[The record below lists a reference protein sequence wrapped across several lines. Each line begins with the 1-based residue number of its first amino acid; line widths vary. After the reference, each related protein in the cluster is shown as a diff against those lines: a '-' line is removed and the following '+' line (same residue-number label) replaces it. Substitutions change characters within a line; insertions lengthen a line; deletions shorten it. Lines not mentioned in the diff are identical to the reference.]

1 MTTASRSPPTH
12 RALYPVVQLNLIFPA
27 RLSSRSQRAPGGFLS
42 PTPAVG
48 HLLSPP
54 SSSLR
59 YIKATS
65 FFRPPLVRSS
75 SSPLSPSLPRPSEE
89 KTRPDENKEKCQG
102 RHIIPRH
109 LITRTPLI
117 RSYVAISCPPF
128 ATAMHN
134 SSFKVPPVLLSPNYY
149 QNPMGICSSIA
160 YMVRTSIF
168 FFKKNQIT
176 GPKKAI
182 DQGLLLLS
190 RGLFPKTQCTNK

>member
-102 RHIIPRH
+102 GAHHPPAPNNSHPINPILCCHFLPLFCH
-109 LITRTPLI
+109 GHAQQLIQG
-117 RSYVAISCPPF
+117 SSCF
-128 ATAMHN
+128 AVT
-134 SSFKVPPVLLSPNYY
+134 
-149 QNPMGICSSIA
+149 
-160 YMVRTSIF
+160 
-168 FFKKNQIT
+168 
-176 GPKKAI
+176 
-182 DQGLLLLS
+182 
-190 RGLFPKTQCTNK
+190 